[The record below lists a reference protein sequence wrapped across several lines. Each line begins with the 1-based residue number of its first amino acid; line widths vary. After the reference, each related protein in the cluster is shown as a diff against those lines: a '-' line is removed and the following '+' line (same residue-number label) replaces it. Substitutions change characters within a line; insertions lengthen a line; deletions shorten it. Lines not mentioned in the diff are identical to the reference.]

1 MTAVK
6 TAISLD
12 ETLFRDVDAL
22 ARRLNISRSEVFARA
37 AQDFVRRQQNR
48 DMLEKIN
55 RAYAT
60 DLDADEQAARLHR
73 QALRRRLEADTW

>member
-1 MTAVK
+1 MAAVK

-12 ETLFRDVDAL
+12 ETIFHDVDAL
-22 ARRLNISRSEVFARA
+22 ARRMNISRSEVFARA

-48 DMLEKIN
+48 ELLEKIN

-60 DLDADEQAARLHR
+60 DPDAGEQAARLHM
-73 QALRRRLEADTW
+73 QALQRRPEDGA

>member
-1 MTAVK
+1 MASVK

-12 ETLFRDVDAL
+12 ETIFHEVDAL
-22 ARRLNISRSEVFARA
+22 ARRMNISRSEVFARA

-60 DLDADEQAARLHR
+60 DADADEQAARLHM
-73 QALRRRLEADTW
+73 QALQRRPEDDAW